1 MLCSRVGEIMD
12 HYTTITI
19 DENFYSIEQGFVRS
33 FLIVGE
39 KEALLVD
46 AGIGGGDLKG
56 YVEGITKL
64 PVTAIF
70 THADG
75 DHTGGAGQFE
85 KRLMHPGEFDC
96 YKGKNVNALPMEP
109 VWEGDC
115 IDLGNYCFEVILLPG
130 HTPGSIALLE
140 RKKRFLIGGDS
151 IQTGRI
157 YMFGAGRNF
166 AAFRASMVK
175 LQKRIQEFDVVYS
188 SHFDLAVHPEII
200 NQLYIGAGKVMEGK
214 VTGSPE
220 KLGNGTLINCYE
232 TDGVAFYAE

>member
-1 MLCSRVGEIMD
+1 MD
-12 HYTTITI
+12 QYTTITI

-46 AGIGGGDLKG
+46 TGIGGGDLKS
-56 YVEGITKL
+56 YVEEITGL
-64 PVTAIF
+64 PVTVIL

-85 KRLMHPGEFDC
+85 RRLMHPGEFDC
-96 YKGKNVNALPMEP
+96 YRGRNVNALPMEP
-109 VWEGDC
+109 IWEGDL
-115 IDLGNYCFEVILLPG
+115 IELGNYCFEVILLPG

-140 RKKRFLIGGDS
+140 KNRRFLIGGDS
-151 IQTGRI
+151 MQTGSI

-166 AAFRASMVK
+166 AAFRASMLK
-175 LQKRIQEFDVVYS
+175 LRKRIPEFDVVYS
-188 SHFDLAVHPEII
+188 SHFDLAVKPEII
-200 NQLYIGAGKVMEGK
+200 HQLYLGAGKVMEGK
-214 VTGSPE
+214 VTGTPE
-220 KLGNGTLINCYE
+220 KLGSGAMINRYE